1 MKSICFFL
9 LLSVV
14 SDYALNAQD
23 ITYYKDIAPLIQL
36 KCAGCHKPGDSGP
49 FSLLTYEDVAKRASF
64 IKEVIQNRYMPPWKA
79 DSHYVS
85 FANERSLTNKE
96 IETIAKWVDDKMPKG
111 KETAFKRPSPENAPS
126 TIYGR
131 KPDLILTTADTFH
144 ITGDGLER
152 YVVYKIPFELKDSA
166 NVEAVEFYSNNK
178 KLIHHANYAVHS
190 VPDASIDIN
199 KTLSFI
205 NLTEDDR
212 RKFDQYRPYQKIMT
226 YYGGWI
232 PGTSYESYPKEFGWV
247 MPRRGVIL
255 LTVHYAPSVTDE
267 ASISGI
273 NLFFT
278 KTPIARKVKV
288 ISFGSGGIGE
298 REIDPPFFLKANEE
312 KKFTLEVTNPNEDQ
326 SILYVWPHM
335 HLVGKDFK
343 AYITNSSGDTTRLVY
358 IPRWDFR
365 WQEIYRFRQLVKV
378 KKGSVIHIECTYD
391 NTAGNP
397 FNPNSPPKNI
407 FSRGDMKTT
416 DEMMTLMMIFLPYK
430 EGDEKLVLDN

>member
-1 MKSICFFL
+1 MKFFFCSLLICIAF
-9 LLSVV
+9 
-14 SDYALNAQD
+14 ACGLNAQD
-23 ITYYKDIAPLIQL
+23 ITYYKDIAPLIET

-64 IKEVIQNRYMPPWKA
+64 IKEVVQNRYMPPWKA

-85 FANERSLTNKE
+85 FANERSLTAQE
-96 IETIAKWVDDKMPKG
+96 IETISKWVDDKMPKG
-111 KETAFKRPSPENAPS
+111 KETPSKATPDNTPS

-131 KPDLILTTADTFH
+131 KPDLMLKTADTFH

-190 VPDASIDIN
+190 VPDENIDIR
-199 KTLSFI
+199 KTISFI

-232 PGTSYESYPKEFGWV
+232 PGASYESYPKEFGWV
-247 MPRRGVIL
+247 MPKRGVIL

-278 KTPIARKVKV
+278 RTPVARKVKV

-343 AYITNSSGDTTRLVY
+343 AYITNANGDTTRLVY

-365 WQEIYRFRQLVKV
+365 WQEIYRFRKLVKV
-378 KKGSVIHIECTYD
+378 TRGSVVHIECTYD
-391 NTAGNP
+391 NTAANP
-397 FNPNSPPKNI
+397 FNPNSPPKSI

-430 EGDEKLVLDN
+430 EGDETLVLDN

>member
-1 MKSICFFL
+1 MKFFAGTFFVFIFFAPSL
-9 LLSVV
+9 LG
-14 SDYALNAQD
+14 QD
-23 ITYYKDIAPLIQL
+23 ITYYKDIAPIVEA
-36 KCAGCHKPGDSGP
+36 KCASCHKPGDSGP

-64 IKEVIQNRYMPPWKA
+64 IKEVTQSRYMPPWKA
-79 DSHYVS
+79 DNHYVS
-85 FANERSLTNKE
+85 FLNERSLTEKE
-96 IETIAKWVDDKMPKG
+96 ISTIAQWVENKMPKG
-111 KETAFKRPSPENAPS
+111 KETAATKTKENFPTTAV
-126 TIYGR
+126 YGR
-131 KPDLILTTADTFH
+131 KPDLILQASDTFQVS
-144 ITGDGLER
+144 GDGLER

-166 NVEAVEFYSNNK
+166 NVEAVEFFSNNK
-178 KLIHHANYAVHS
+178 KLIHHANYAVHN
-190 VPDASIDIN
+190 VPDENIDIK
-199 KTLSFI
+199 KTISFL

-232 PGTSYESYPKEFGWV
+232 PGASYESYPKEFGWV
-247 MPRRGVIL
+247 MPKRGVIL
-255 LTVHYAPSVTDE
+255 LTIHYAPSATDE
-267 ASISGI
+267 PSISGI

-278 KTPIARKVKV
+278 KTPVKRRVKV

-298 REIDPPFFLKANEE
+298 REIDPPFFMPANTE

-335 HLVGKDFK
+335 HLIGKDFK
-343 AYITNSSGDTTRLVY
+343 AYVTNAAGDTTRLVY

-365 WQEIYRFRQLVKV
+365 WQEIYRFKQLVKV
-378 KKGSVIHIECTYD
+378 TKGSVIHLECTYD
-391 NTAGNP
+391 NTATNP

-430 EGDEKLVLDN
+430 DGDEKLQLNN

>member
-1 MKSICFFL
+1 MKFFCCSLLICIAF
-9 LLSVV
+9 
-14 SDYALNAQD
+14 ACGLNAQE
-23 ITYYKDIAPLIQL
+23 IIYYKDIAPLIET

-64 IKEVIQNRYMPPWKA
+64 IKDVVQSRYMPPWKA

-85 FANERSLTNKE
+85 FANERSLTAKE
-96 IETIAKWVDDKMPKG
+96 IETISKWVDDKMPKG
-111 KETAFKRPSPENAPS
+111 KELALKGTVRDKTPS

-131 KPDLILTTADTFH
+131 KPDLILKTADTFH
-144 ITGDGLER
+144 ISGDGLER
-152 YVVYKIPFELKDSA
+152 YIVYKIPFELKDSA

-190 VPDASIDIN
+190 VPDENIDIN

-232 PGTSYESYPKEFGWV
+232 PGASYESYPAAFGWV
-247 MPRRGVIL
+247 MPKRGVIL
-255 LTVHYAPSVTDE
+255 LTVHYAPSATDE

-278 KTPIARKVKV
+278 KTPVARKVKV

-298 REIDPPFFLKANEE
+298 REIEPPFFLKANEE

-335 HLVGKDFK
+335 HLLGKDFK
-343 AYITNSSGDTTRLVY
+343 AYVTNANGDTTRLVY

-365 WQEIYRFRQLVKV
+365 WQEIYRFRQLLKV
-378 KKGSVIHIECTYD
+378 SKRSVIHIECTYD

>member
-1 MKSICFFL
+1 MLVCVISC
-9 LLSVV
+9 
-14 SDYALNAQD
+14 YALNAQD
-23 ITYYKDIAPLIQL
+23 ITYYKDIAPLVEA

-64 IKEVIQNRYMPPWKA
+64 IKEVVQNRYMPPWKA

-85 FANERSLTNKE
+85 FANERSLTTKE
-96 IETIAKWVDDKMPKG
+96 IETISKWVDDKMPRG
-111 KETAFKRPSPENAPS
+111 KEIANKGVSRDKTPS
-126 TIYGR
+126 TVYGR
-131 KPDLILTTADTFH
+131 KPDLILKTADTFH

-178 KLIHHANYAVHS
+178 KLIHHANYAVHA
-190 VPDASIDIN
+190 VPDENIDLH
-199 KTLSFI
+199 KTVSFI
-205 NLTEDDR
+205 NLSEDDR

-232 PGTSYESYPKEFGWV
+232 PGASYESYPKEFGWV
-247 MPRRGVIL
+247 MPKRGVIL
-255 LTVHYAPSVTDE
+255 LTVHYAPSATDE

-335 HLVGKDFK
+335 HLLGKDFK
-343 AYITNSSGDTTRLVY
+343 AYITNVNGDTTRLVY

-378 KKGSVIHIECTYD
+378 TKGSVIHIECTYD

-430 EGDEKLVLDN
+430 EGDEKLVLNN